1 MARYFMREYQFTTD
15 SYRMYAAIAR
25 LCQSPVSWYCSGPEQ
40 KYMLRQVKAMD
51 FNLVDKTRRQRGYA
65 EKAGYTSQ
73 DKDGK
78 PILND
83 DMDVAL
89 LMLYG
94 HILYSG
100 TSYAY
105 SLSTST
111 QIDIL
116 DRSFC

>member
-1 MARYFMREYQFTTD
+1 
-15 SYRMYAAIAR
+15 
-25 LCQSPVSWYCSGPEQ
+25 
-40 KYMLRQVKAMD
+40 MLRQVKAMD
-51 FNLVDKTRRQRGYA
+51 FNLVDKSRRQRGYA